1 MAHCDGNCGSCG
13 HCQSCSGCGG
23 KELLL
28 TQGELDLLDQL
39 AQIPFLPVA
48 RRADDMTPIY
58 LEDSTYPREKYSHIL
73 QTLERK
79 GLIDLDYN
87 KPLGGFD
94 MSAYTGFPI
103 HGTMALTQ
111 RGQTVMER
119 LDRQGIESL

>member
-1 MAHCDGNCGSCG
+1 M
-13 HCQSCSGCGG
+13 
-23 KELLL
+23 LL
-28 TQGELDLLDQL
+28 TQGELDLLNQL

-58 LEDSTYPREKYSHIL
+58 LEDSTYTREEYSVIL

-79 GLIDLDYN
+79 GLIDLDYG

-94 MSAYTGFPI
+94 MSAYTGFPV

-111 RGQTVMER
+111 RGQTVMEL